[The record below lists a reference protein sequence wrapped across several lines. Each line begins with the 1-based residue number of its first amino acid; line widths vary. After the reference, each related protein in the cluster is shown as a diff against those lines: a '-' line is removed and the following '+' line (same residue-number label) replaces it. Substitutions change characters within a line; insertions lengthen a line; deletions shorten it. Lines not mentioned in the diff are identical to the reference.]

1 MLRALLPVVAGIL
14 TAMHFAL
21 PLWLLVGGFLLCGAA
36 ALLLRSPLHA
46 AAMLFLF
53 GAGAVEVHGPVRQL
67 PAGRSLLCAVSIGEF
82 PTVRGRTCSAA
93 ARVHAWRD
101 EAGRGDG
108 TRPMRR

>member
-67 PAGRSLLCAVSIGEF
+67 PAGRSLLCTVSIGEF
-82 PTVRGRTCSAA
+82 PTVRAA
-93 ARVHAWRD
+93 PARLRPGSMRGATR
-101 EAGRGDG
+101 RGDG
-108 TRPMRR
+108 TRPMRW